1 MGKLHITSMGP
12 TGLSWGLVAQ
22 LRDTNF
28 GIPADVTFHFGD
40 DDDFEMIEDDIVDD
54 DVKAH
59 RMILALASD
68 KFKDML
74 YTPHDDNNDVKI
86 ENISKS
92 VFSAMISFIYG
103 TSTDLQALNICE
115 LMELRDVS
123 KDYKVAGLAQATQ
136 DTIERFSVTEDN
148 LFETVKD
155 ILDIEADSEEMIQ
168 HCAMFIKSNLKNNE
182 IDGFIESLDQNK
194 TMSENI
200 SRAIGNLTPP
210 PCNNCLATPCL
221 NNTTIPNTNNMI
233 PGCKV
238 AVMNCADNTG
248 GKNLYVIAVYGIRG
262 RLNRLPAA
270 CSGDMV
276 LATVKKGKPELRKKV
291 MPAVVIRQRKTFRRK
306 DGQFIYFE
314 DNAGVIVN
322 NKGEM
327 KGSAITGPVSKE
339 CADLWPRIAS
349 NAGSIA

>member
-1 MGKLHITSMGP
+1 MGP

-74 YTPHDDNNDVKI
+74 YTTHDDNNDVKI

-103 TSTDLQALNICE
+103 TTADLQALNICE

-155 ILDIEADSEEMIQ
+155 ILEIEADSDEMIQ
-168 HCAMFIKSNLKNNE
+168 HCARFIKSNLKDNE
-182 IDGFIESLDQNK
+182 IDEFIESLDQNK

-200 SRAIGNLTPP
+200 SRAIGNLIPP
-210 PCNNCLATPCL
+210 PCSNCLATPCL

-238 AVMNCADNTG
+238 AVKNNNCPG
-248 GKNLYVIAVYGIRG
+248 YW
-262 RLNRLPAA
+262 
-270 CSGDMV
+270 
-276 LATVKKGKPELRKKV
+276 
-291 MPAVVIRQRKTFRRK
+291 
-306 DGQFIYFE
+306 
-314 DNAGVIVN
+314 
-322 NKGEM
+322 
-327 KGSAITGPVSKE
+327 GSAPLAQQGKVTRIPSSQMVRVGWCDGSESDYNVYLTLNSEDPQLVYHCGSPGTSD
-339 CADLWPRIAS
+339 DLRAPTL
-349 NAGSIA
+349 

>member
-1 MGKLHITSMGP
+1 MGP
-12 TGLSWGLVAQ
+12 TGLSWGLLAQ

-148 LFETVKD
+148 LFETVKY
-155 ILDIEADSEEMIQ
+155 ILDIKADSDEMIQ
-168 HCAMFIKSNLKNNE
+168 HCARFIKSNLKANE
-182 IDGFIESLDQNK
+182 IDEFIESLDQNK
-194 TMSENI
+194 TISESI
-200 SRAIGNLTPP
+200 SRAIGNLIPP
-210 PCNNCLATPCL
+210 PCSNCLATPCL

-238 AVMNCADNTG
+238 AVKNNNCPG
-248 GKNLYVIAVYGIRG
+248 YW
-262 RLNRLPAA
+262 
-270 CSGDMV
+270 
-276 LATVKKGKPELRKKV
+276 
-291 MPAVVIRQRKTFRRK
+291 
-306 DGQFIYFE
+306 
-314 DNAGVIVN
+314 
-322 NKGEM
+322 
-327 KGSAITGPVSKE
+327 GSAPLAQQGRVTRVPSSQMVRVGWCDGSESDYNVYLTQNSEDPQLVYHCGSPGSVAE
-339 CADLWPRIAS
+339 DLRAPTL
-349 NAGSIA
+349 

>member
-1 MGKLHITSMGP
+1 MGSN
-12 TGLSWGLVAQ
+12 GLSWGLVAQ

-103 TSTDLQALNICE
+103 TTADLQALNICE

-155 ILDIEADSEEMIQ
+155 ILEIEADSDEMIQ
-168 HCAMFIKSNLKNNE
+168 HCARFIKSNLKDNE
-182 IDGFIESLDQNK
+182 IDEFIESLDQNK

-200 SRAIGNLTPP
+200 SRAIGNLIPP
-210 PCNNCLATPCL
+210 LCDNCLATPCL

-238 AVMNCADNTG
+238 AVKNNNCPG
-248 GKNLYVIAVYGIRG
+248 YW
-262 RLNRLPAA
+262 
-270 CSGDMV
+270 
-276 LATVKKGKPELRKKV
+276 
-291 MPAVVIRQRKTFRRK
+291 
-306 DGQFIYFE
+306 
-314 DNAGVIVN
+314 
-322 NKGEM
+322 
-327 KGSAITGPVSKE
+327 GSAPLAQQGRVTRILSSQVVRVGWCDGSESDYNVYLTQNSEDPQLVYHCGSPGSVAE
-339 CADLWPRIAS
+339 DLRAPTL
-349 NAGSIA
+349 